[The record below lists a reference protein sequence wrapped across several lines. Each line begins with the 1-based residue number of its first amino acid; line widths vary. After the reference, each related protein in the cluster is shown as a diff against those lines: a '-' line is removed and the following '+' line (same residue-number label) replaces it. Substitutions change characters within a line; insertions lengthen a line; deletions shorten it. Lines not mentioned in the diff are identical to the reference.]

1 MLLEYVA
8 VEKTGPPTRSRV
20 GVDGAYE
27 RCGVRIPNAMRV
39 AALTLLLAAGLNAQ
53 SHRGAIRGRVQDAS
67 GAVVAGASITAV
79 NEATNETRATAS
91 GDAGAFALAELAP
104 GTWRIEIG
112 APGHKI
118 HVQRVLLAV
127 NQERRADAQL
137 EVGALTDR
145 VEVSARD
152 VDLRRDSPAM
162 GTIVENRQILDM
174 PLDGRNFLELTLLA
188 PGTAPAAQGSAGS
201 VRGDFSFNVNGGRE
215 DFNSFL
221 LDGAD
226 NVDPKLN
233 TTGVRPPVDA
243 IQEFEVLSS
252 TPEAAHGRQSASQI
266 SVVMKSGTN
275 QLQGTAYTFFRN
287 GALDAT
293 NYFAS
298 KGEPDP
304 EYQRTQSGFSIGGPI
319 VRDRTFFFADYE
331 GTRADEGLTRIST
344 VPTDAARNALPASLT
359 HPVGRAITAL
369 YPSPNRTTQV
379 GNYVASPTQRDRTD
393 HFDVRSD
400 TAFGGAF
407 DLMGRYSFADRRLFE
422 PFSGPGFSSL
432 PGYGSDVARRGQNA
446 IASATHIFSPNL
458 LNETRVGFNRVSS
471 SVFPQEGS
479 VVNRNVGLPEPW
491 SNPRDAGLSLITV
504 TGYSPLGHEYN
515 NPQSGTTNTIHVA
528 DTMTWTRGNHLVKAG
543 FDARM
548 IRQDAFRDVQARG
561 TLTFTGALTG
571 SPLADLLSGL
581 PTFTTLARVDNP
593 QRLRTESYAW
603 FVQDSYRVRPNVTL
617 SAGLRYDLTS
627 PPVDVDDRA
636 TLYNPETGMLSRVGT
651 DGLTRAGYETDRN
664 NWAPR
669 IGAAWTVDEAATTV
683 LRGAYGIHYNHSA
696 LAPSEGLYFSAPY
709 FTFSAFF
716 PSPLGLVT
724 LTDPFPSNFPI
735 PTPNPAFGFQ
745 PDLRTPFL
753 HEFNV
758 TVQRQLGATRVA
770 ELAYVGSRGRS
781 LIAARD
787 INQPTPSAAAL
798 NLRPD
803 PRFADI
809 TLMESRARSEFDS
822 LQARFQQRYAFGCT
836 MLVAYTLG
844 KSMDDASGFFT
855 SAGDPNFPQDSNNPG
870 AEWGR
875 SNFDVRHRLSVSFSY
890 ELPLDFT
897 VSGIVQMQSGRPF
910 TVALLPEV
918 DNSNTGRSSLGFG
931 ANDRPNVNGN
941 ATAGD
946 PGPNQWFNTAA
957 FSMPAYGTFGNAG
970 RNILE
975 GPGYRNVNLALL
987 KRVPLRGRTSL
998 QLRAEAFNLLN
1009 RANFDLPDNFYGSPT
1024 FGQVLSAGAPR
1035 HIQFGIRLMY

>member
-1 MLLEYVA
+1 MMSKGMRALLWLVLVVTAAA
-8 VEKTGPPTRSRV
+8 VL
-20 GVDGAYE
+20 D
-27 RCGVRIPNAMRV
+27 
-39 AALTLLLAAGLNAQ
+39 AQ
-53 SHRGAIRGRVQDAS
+53 SHRGVIRGRVQDAS
-67 GAVVAGASITAV
+67 GAVVVGAAVTAI
-79 NEATNETRATAS
+79 NEATNETRATTS

-104 GTWRIEIG
+104 GAWRVEIG
-112 APGHKI
+112 APGHKR
-118 HVQRVLLAV
+118 HVQRVVLAV

-137 EVGALTDR
+137 QVGALTDR
-145 VEVSARD
+145 VEVSAPVAD
-152 VDLRRDSPAM
+152 VRRDSPAV
-162 GTIVENRQILDM
+162 GTVVENRQILDM
-174 PLDGRNFLELTLLA
+174 PLDGRNFLELALLA
-188 PGTAPAAQGSAGS
+188 PGTVPAAQGSAGS
-201 VRGDFSFNVNGGRE
+201 VRGDFSFSVNGGRE

-243 IQEFEVLSS
+243 IQEFEVLTS
-252 TPEAAHGRQSASQI
+252 TPDAAHGRQAASQI

-275 QLQGTAYTFFRN
+275 QLQGTAYTFIRN

-293 NYFAS
+293 NYFAP

-304 EYQRTQSGFSIGGPI
+304 EYRRAQSGFSIGGPI
-319 VRDRTFFFADYE
+319 VRDRTFIFADYE
-331 GTRADEGLTRIST
+331 ATRADEGITRIST
-344 VPTDAARNALPASLT
+344 VPTDAARSALPASLT
-359 HPVGRAITAL
+359 HPVGRAIAAL
-369 YPSPNRTTQV
+369 FPSPNRPTQV

-400 TAFGGAF
+400 TAFGGSF
-407 DLMGRYSFADRRLFE
+407 DLMARYSFADRRLFE

-432 PGYGSDVARRGQNA
+432 PGYGSDVARRGQNVV
-446 IASATHIFSPNL
+446 ASATHILSPNL
-458 LNETRVGFNRVSS
+458 LNDTRLAFNRVSA
-471 SVFPQEGS
+471 SVFPEEGS
-479 VVNRNVGLPEPW
+479 TVNRNVGLPEPW
-491 SNPRDAGLSLITV
+491 ANARDAGLSLITV
-504 TGYSPLGHEYN
+504 SGYSPLGHEYN
-515 NPQSGTTNTIHVA
+515 NPQKGTTNTIHIA
-528 DTMTWTRGNHLVKAG
+528 DTLTWTRGNHLVKAG
-543 FDARM
+543 FDTRL

-561 TLTFTGALTG
+561 SLTFTGAFTG
-571 SPLADLLSGL
+571 SPLVDLLSGL

-636 TLYNPETGMLSRVGT
+636 TLYDPQTGTLVPVGT
-651 DGLTRAGYETDRN
+651 AGVPRAGYDVDRN

-669 IGAAWTVDEAATTV
+669 LGAAWTIDDAATTV

-709 FTFSAFF
+709 FNFSAFF
-716 PSPLGLVT
+716 TSPLGLVT
-724 LTDPFPSNFPI
+724 LSDPFPRNFPI
-735 PTPNPAFGFQ
+735 PTPNPAFGVQ
-745 PDLRTPFL
+745 RDLRTPFL

-758 TVQRQLGATRVA
+758 TLQRQLGATRVA
-770 ELAYVGSRGRS
+770 EVAYVGSRGRN
-781 LIAARD
+781 LIAAKD
-787 INQPTPSAAAL
+787 INQPRPSAAPL

-809 TLMESRARSEFDS
+809 TFLESRARSEFDS

-855 SAGDPNFPQDSNNPG
+855 SAGDPNFPQDSNNLD

-875 SNFDVRHRLSVSFSY
+875 SSFDVRHRLSVSFSY

-897 VSGIVQMQSGRPF
+897 ISGIVQMQSGRPF

-931 ANDRPNVNGN
+931 GNDRPNVNGN
-941 ATAGD
+941 AAVSTQ
-946 PGPNQWFNTAA
+946 GPSQWFNAAA
-957 FSMPAYGTFGNAG
+957 FSMPAFGAFGNAG
-970 RNILE
+970 RNMLE
-975 GPGYRNVNLALL
+975 GPGYQNVNLALL
-987 KRVPLRGRTSL
+987 KRVPTGGRTSL

-1009 RANFDLPDNFYGSPT
+1009 RTNFDLPDNFYGSPT
-1024 FGQVLSAGAPR
+1024 FGQILSAGAPR
-1035 HIQFGIRLMY
+1035 HIQFGARFAF